1 MPNFKVLYSKAPT
14 FADSDPPLTSEQL
27 HETHVFVREVQA
39 PTLEAVF
46 YLMQAERWSSRGEA
60 QSVIRELGLTHTSMS
75 VGDVVQDESG
85 RCYECLM
92 LGWREI
98 GSGA

>member
-14 FADSDPPLTSEQL
+14 FVDSDPPATIEQV

-46 YLMQAERWSSRGEA
+46 SLMQAERWPARES
-60 QSVIRELGLTHTSMS
+60 QSVIRELGLTHTSC
-75 VGDVVQDESG
+75 SG
-85 RCYECLM
+85 PQ
-92 LGWREI
+92 
-98 GSGA
+98 